1 MEGNIIRIAKRLC
14 HSPRSIRWRLFGY
27 LFSVSLGVITVIN
40 LVWLPTS
47 IREIRQAQ
55 EELRSVSV
63 ESVHDRVRH
72 FLGEL
77 EGDLD
82 NAALQ
87 FRVALLE
94 GDPEGFRSIAQ
105 KLIQQQPAFEE
116 VGLIGSQGREIFKL
130 SRRQPVTHEQ
140 LRDRSA
146 TALFREGRKAK
157 IRWSSVEITETS
169 EPWVTLSISVDSPQ
183 PQGIGVVYGVVNLK
197 WLWRLTGDFKLSN
210 QGRVYVVDGS
220 GRLIAA
226 ADASWVLRQNS
237 FADRPVVK
245 QLMSGQ
251 ESRAAPVIHGDYTSE
266 LGRAVAASGARLDPP
281 GWGVIVEQPQ
291 SLLYAAVREKIWFC
305 AALSTAALLISLLFA
320 YVASG
325 RVTKPIAR
333 LQEGADQIAAGRL
346 EHRVPVETNDEI
358 GRLAEHFN
366 DMTDALHVS
375 RQGLEEKIAE
385 RTRQLSGLYAAMTP
399 LAGSDSIAETFEPI
413 IEKLVAATGADAAAI
428 RIVGGDKNSFAN
440 IVHHGFPSEYLDGI
454 RKPEEGFTHEKVVIQ
469 GEPFISA
476 DINADSRRRR
486 KRLAQFG
493 FNSCAMLPLAV
504 KGEARGVIQ
513 LASEQIGY
521 FTEDKKEYL
530 MAIARLMGIVIEN
543 NELLHSSVQHAEELK
558 RSNQE
563 LSALYAALAPI
574 GADIQVEEL
583 LAGVIERLQSA
594 TGADAASI
602 RMLDPSTRA
611 PALAGGSR
619 SGFRPTGVVEGATG
633 LPVGLHKNN
642 GCFHYPAQKGFP
654 QELVRANPTLEPGSA
669 DEGVFMS
676 GEPIIADHVAADA
689 RIKRKRQL
697 QYGFNSCAL
706 LPLAVR
712 NEVRGIIHLAS
723 RQAGYFS
730 EDKEEYLMAIARL
743 MGIVIENNEL
753 VQSSMRSAEE
763 LKRANQEL
771 SALYMALAPIGAEI
785 QIQELLAGM
794 IERLQSATGA
804 DAALIRVLDEEKT
817 SFGCLAQYGFS
828 SEYVDGL
835 RRFSEGT
842 STQEVMA
849 RGEPILSA
857 DLSSDPRRSRKRQL
871 QFGFNSYAL
880 LPLTVKGQVTGVI
893 NLASRTLG
901 YFHEGR
907 KEYLMAIARL
917 VGIVIENNEL
927 LQSSVRAAEELRRS
941 NKELEQFAY
950 VASHDLQEP
959 LRMVT
964 GYTQLLAKRYG
975 DRLDQKAKEYIGF
988 AVDGAK
994 RMQGLIE
1001 DLLTYSRVGS
1011 RSKVLASTDCEAVL
1025 GKTLA
1030 GLRVGIQECG
1040 ATVTHDPL
1048 PTVMGDEFQLGQL
1061 FQNLLANAL
1070 KYRNS
1075 EVPQVH
1081 VSCKQET
1088 EQWTF
1093 AVKDNGIGI
1102 EPQYRERIFQIFQRL
1117 HTREEYEGS
1126 GIGLAICKK
1135 IVERHGGKIWVD
1147 SELGKGAT
1155 FYFTIPS

>member
-1 MEGNIIRIAKRLC
+1 MAKNVFRAVKRLI
-14 HSPRSIRWRLFGY
+14 HPQRSIRWRLFWY
-27 LFSVSLGVITVIN
+27 LFSVSLGVIIVIN
-40 LVWLPTS
+40 LVWLPTA
-47 IREIRQAQ
+47 IREIREAQ
-55 EELRSVSV
+55 EELQTVSV
-63 ESVHDRVRH
+63 ESVHDRMRQ
-72 FLGEL
+72 FLGSL
-77 EGDLD
+77 EEDL
-82 NAALQ
+82 NSAALQ

-116 VGLIGSQGREIFKL
+116 VGLLGSQGREIFKL
-130 SRRQPVTHEQ
+130 SRRQPVTHEE

-146 TALFREGRKAK
+146 TSLFREGRKAK

-169 EPWVTLSISVDSPQ
+169 EPWVTLSISVDSPE

-197 WLWRLTGDFKLSN
+197 WLWRLTRDFKLSN

-226 ADASWVLRQNS
+226 ADASWVLRQVS
-237 FADRPVVK
+237 FGDRPVVK
-245 QLMSGQ
+245 QLMSER
-251 ESRAAPVIHGDYTSE
+251 ESRAAPAIHGNYTNE

-281 GWGVIVEQPQ
+281 GWGVIVEHPQ
-291 SLLYAAVREKIWFC
+291 SVLYAAVREKIWFC
-305 AALSTAALLISLLFA
+305 AALSIAALLVSLLFA
-320 YVASG
+320 HFASG
-325 RVTKPIAR
+325 RFTRPIAR

-346 EHRVPVETNDEI
+346 EHRVPIETGDEI

-366 DMTDALHVS
+366 EMTNALRAS
-375 RQGLEEKIAE
+375 RQGLEEKITE

-428 RIVGGDKNSFAN
+428 RIVGVDKNSFVN
-440 IVHHGFPSEYLDGI
+440 IVQHGFPSEYLTGI
-454 RKPEEGFTHEKVVIQ
+454 RKPTEGFTNSKVITEGV
-469 GEPFISA
+469 PFISA
-476 DINADSRRRR
+476 DINADSRRSR
-486 KRLAQFG
+486 KRQAQFG

-504 KGEARGVIQ
+504 KGEARGVIH
-513 LASEQIGY
+513 LASKKIGY
-521 FTEDKKEYL
+521 FTEEKKEYL
-530 MAIARLMGIVIEN
+530 MAIAQLMGVVVEN
-543 NELLHSSVQHAEELK
+543 RELLHSSVQHAEELR

-574 GADIQVEEL
+574 STGIEVREVL
-583 LAGVIERLQSA
+583 TGIIERLQSA

-602 RMLDPSTRA
+602 RMLD
-611 PALAGGSR
+611 
-619 SGFRPTGVVEGATG
+619 
-633 LPVGLHKNN
+633 KND
-642 GCFHYPAQKGFP
+642 GTFYYPAQKGFP
-654 QELVRANPTLEPGSA
+654 QEFLLSNPTLESGSA
-669 DEGVFMS
+669 DERVFTS
-676 GEPIIADHVAADA
+676 GEPIVAENIAADA

-723 RQAGYFS
+723 RQTGYFS
-730 EDKEEYLMAIARL
+730 EEKKDYLMAIARL

-753 VQSSMRSAEE
+753 LQSSVQSAAE
-763 LKRANQEL
+763 LKRANRDL
-771 SALYMALAPIGAEI
+771 FALYTALAPIGAEI

-835 RRFSEGT
+835 RRVSEET
-842 STQEVMA
+842 STQEVMTG
-849 RGEPILSA
+849 GEPILSA
-857 DLSSDPRRSRKRQL
+857 DLSSDPRRNRKRQL

-880 LPLTVKGQVTGVI
+880 LPLSVKGEVKGVI
-893 NLASRTLG
+893 QLASRTLG

-917 VGIVIENNEL
+917 AGIVIENNEL
-927 LQSSVRAAEELRRS
+927 LQSSLQAAEELRRS

-959 LRMVT
+959 LRMVA

-988 AVDGAK
+988 AVDGAR

-1011 RSKVLASTDCEAVL
+1011 KEKAFAWTDCEAAL
-1025 GKTLA
+1025 DRALA
-1030 GLRVGIQECG
+1030 GLQVAIEECG

-1061 FQNLLANAL
+1061 FQNLIGNAI

-1075 EVPQVH
+1075 KAPQVQ

-1102 EPQYRERIFQIFQRL
+1102 DPQYRERIFQIFQRL

-1135 IVERHGGKIWVD
+1135 IVERHGGRIWVE
-1147 SELGKGAT
+1147 SEIGKGST
-1155 FYFTIPS
+1155 FYFTLPLHSGSEGANRAAGASLAN

>member
-1 MEGNIIRIAKRLC
+1 MAGNIFRAVKQLIHPQRA
-14 HSPRSIRWRLFGY
+14 IRWRLFWY
-27 LFSVSLGVITVIN
+27 LFGVSLGVITVIN

-47 IREIRQAQ
+47 IREIRKAQ
-55 EELRSVSV
+55 EELQTVSV
-63 ESVHDRVRH
+63 ESVRDRMRH
-72 FLGEL
+72 FLGEMQ
-77 EGDLD
+77 EDL
-82 NAALQ
+82 NTAALQ

-94 GDPEGFRSIAQ
+94 GDPEGFRSITQ

-116 VGLIGSQGREIFKL
+116 VGLLGSEGRELFKL
-130 SRRQPVTHEQ
+130 SRRQPVTRED
-140 LRDRSA
+140 LGDRSA
-146 TALFREGRKAK
+146 TALFLEGRKAK

-169 EPWVTLSISVDSPQ
+169 EPWVTLSISVDSPE
-183 PQGIGVVYGVVNLK
+183 PRSIGVVYGVVNLK

-226 ADASWVLRQNS
+226 ADASWVLRQIS
-237 FADRPVVK
+237 FADRPVIK
-245 QLMSGQ
+245 QLMSER
-251 ESRAAPVIHGDYTSE
+251 ESRAAPAVHGNYTNE

-281 GWGVIVEQPQ
+281 GWGVIVEHPQ
-291 SLLYAAVREKIWFC
+291 SVLYAAVREKIWFC

-320 YVASG
+320 HFASG
-325 RVTKPIAR
+325 RFTRPIAR

-346 EHRVPVETNDEI
+346 EHRVPIETGDEI

-366 DMTDALHVS
+366 EMTDALRAS
-375 RQGLEEKIAE
+375 QEGLEEKITE
-385 RTRQLSGLYAAMTP
+385 RTRQLSGLYAAITP
-399 LAGSDSIAETFEPI
+399 LAGSGSIAQIFEPI

-428 RIVGGDKNSFAN
+428 RVVDKEKNAFVSIAQR
-440 IVHHGFPSEYLDGI
+440 GFPSEYLTGI
-454 RKPEEGFTHEKVVIQ
+454 RKPTEGFSSSKVIAQ
-469 GEPFISA
+469 GVPFISA
-476 DINADSRRRR
+476 DINADSRRSR
-486 KRLAQFG
+486 KRQAQFG

-504 KGEARGVIQ
+504 KGEARGVIH
-513 LASEQIGY
+513 LASKQIGY
-521 FTEDKKEYL
+521 FTEEKKEYL
-530 MAIARLMGIVIEN
+530 MAIARLMGVVVEN
-543 NELLHSSVQHAEELK
+543 RELLHSSVQHAEELK

-574 GADIQVEEL
+574 SVDIQVGEL
-583 LAGVIERLQSA
+583 LAGVIERLQLA

-602 RMLDPSTRA
+602 RMLD
-611 PALAGGSR
+611 
-619 SGFRPTGVVEGATG
+619 
-633 LPVGLHKNN
+633 KNDDS
-642 GCFHYPAQKGFP
+642 FYYPAQKGFP
-654 QELVRANPTLEPGSA
+654 QEFLLANPTLESGSA
-669 DEGVFMS
+669 DERVFTS
-676 GEPIIADHVAADA
+676 GQPIIADYVATDA

-697 QYGFNSCAL
+697 EYGFTSCAL

-730 EDKEEYLMAIARL
+730 EDKSESLMAIARL
-743 MGIVIENNEL
+743 MGVVIENNEL
-753 VQSSMRSAEE
+753 LESSVQSAAE

-771 SALYMALAPIGAEI
+771 SALYAALAPVSADI
-785 QIQELLAGM
+785 QVQELLAGM

-835 RRFSEGT
+835 RRFSEGS
-842 STQEVMA
+842 STQEVMTG
-849 RGEPILSA
+849 GEPILSA

-975 DRLDQKAKEYIGF
+975 ESLDQKAKEYIGF

-1011 RSKVLASTDCEAVL
+1011 KGKSFAWTDCEAVL
-1025 GKTLA
+1025 DRALA
-1030 GLRVGIQECG
+1030 GLQVVIEECG
-1040 ATVTHDPL
+1040 ARVTHDPL

-1061 FQNLLANAL
+1061 FQNLLGNAL
-1070 KYRNS
+1070 KYRAS
-1075 EVPQVH
+1075 KAPAVH
-1081 VSCKQET
+1081 VSCKRET
-1088 EQWTF
+1088 ESWTF
-1093 AVKDNGIGI
+1093 AVTDNGIGI
-1102 EPQYRERIFQIFQRL
+1102 DPQYGERIFQVFQRL

-1135 IVERHGGKIWVD
+1135 ILERHGGRIWVE
-1147 SELGKGAT
+1147 SEPGKGST
-1155 FYFTIPS
+1155 FYFTIPIGASQPPGRPAEANA

>member
-1 MEGNIIRIAKRLC
+1 MAANIFRIVERLI
-14 HSPRSIRWRLFGY
+14 HPQRSIRWRLFWY

-55 EELRSVSV
+55 EELQTVSV
-63 ESVHDRVRH
+63 ESVHDRVRQ
-72 FLGEL
+72 FLGSL
-77 EGDLD
+77 EEDL
-82 NAALQ
+82 NGAALQ

-94 GDPEGFRSIAQ
+94 GDPEGFRTIAQ

-116 VGLIGSQGREIFKL
+116 VGLLGSQGREIFKL
-130 SRRQPVTHEQ
+130 SRRQPVTHEE

-146 TALFREGRKAK
+146 TSLFREGRKAK

-169 EPWVTLSISVDSPQ
+169 EPWVTLSISVDSPE
-183 PQGIGVVYGVVNLK
+183 PRGIGIVYGVVNLK

-226 ADASWVLRQNS
+226 ADASWVLKQVS

-245 QLMSGQ
+245 QLMSER
-251 ESRAAPVIHGDYTSE
+251 ESRAAPAIHGNYTNE

-281 GWGVIVEQPQ
+281 GWGVIVEHPQ
-291 SLLYAAVREKIWFC
+291 SVLYAAVREKIWFC
-305 AALSTAALLISLLFA
+305 AALSTAALLISVLFA
-320 YVASG
+320 HFASG

-346 EHRVPVETNDEI
+346 EHRVPIETGDEI

-366 DMTDALHVS
+366 AMTDALRAS
-375 RQGLEEKIAE
+375 REGLEEKITE

-399 LAGSDSIAETFEPI
+399 LVGSDSIAKTFEPI

-428 RIVGGDKNSFAN
+428 RVVDKEKNAFVSIAQR
-440 IVHHGFPSEYLDGI
+440 GFPSEYLTGI
-454 RKPEEGFTHEKVVIQ
+454 RKPTEGFSSSKVVAQ
-469 GEPFISA
+469 GVPFISA

-486 KRLAQFG
+486 KRQAQFG

-504 KGEARGVIQ
+504 EGEARGVIH
-513 LASEQIGY
+513 LASKQIGY
-521 FTEDKKEYL
+521 FTEEKNEYL
-530 MAIARLMGIVIEN
+530 MAIARLMGVVVEN
-543 NELLHSSVQHAEELK
+543 RELLHSSVQHAEELK

-574 GADIQVEEL
+574 GVDIQVQEL
-583 LAGVIERLQSA
+583 LAGIIERLQSA

-602 RMLDPSTRA
+602 RMLDKND
-611 PALAGGSR
+611 GS
-619 SGFRPTGVVEGATG
+619 FY
-633 LPVGLHKNN
+633 
-642 GCFHYPAQKGFP
+642 YPAQKGFP
-654 QELVRANPTLEPGSA
+654 QELLLANPTLESGSG
-669 DEGVFMS
+669 DERVFTS
-676 GEPIIADHVAADA
+676 GEPIVAENVAADP
-689 RIKRKRQL
+689 RIRRKKQL

-723 RQAGYFS
+723 RQTGYFA
-730 EDKEEYLMAIARL
+730 EEKKDYLMAIARL

-753 VQSSMRSAEE
+753 LQSSVQSAAE
-763 LKRANQEL
+763 LKRANREL

-794 IERLQSATGA
+794 IERLQLATGA
-804 DAALIRVLDEEKT
+804 DAALIRILDEEKT
-817 SFGCLAQYGFS
+817 SFGCLAQYGFP
-828 SEYVDGL
+828 SEYLDGL
-835 RRFSEGT
+835 RRVSEGT
-842 STQEVMA
+842 STQEVMV

-857 DLSSDPRRSRKRQL
+857 DLGSDPRRSRKRQL
-871 QFGFNSYAL
+871 QFGFNSCAL
-880 LPLTVKGQVTGVI
+880 LPLSVKGEMKGVI
-893 NLASRTLG
+893 QLASRTLG
-901 YFHEGR
+901 HFHEGK

-917 VGIVIENNEL
+917 VGIVLENNEL
-927 LQSSVRAAEELRRS
+927 LQSSMRAAEELKRS
-941 NKELEQFAY
+941 NKELEEFAY

-964 GYTQLLAKRYG
+964 GYSQLLAKRYG

-1011 RSKVLASTDCEAVL
+1011 KGKVFAWTDCEVVL
-1025 GKTLA
+1025 GKALA
-1030 GLRVGIQECG
+1030 GLQIAIQECG

-1048 PTVMGDEFQLGQL
+1048 PTVMGDDFQLGQL
-1061 FQNLLANAL
+1061 FQNLLGNAI

-1075 EVPQVH
+1075 KAPQVH
-1081 VSCKQET
+1081 VSCKKEIGK
-1088 EQWTF
+1088 WVF
-1093 AVKDNGIGI
+1093 SVNDNGIGI
-1102 EPQYRERIFQIFQRL
+1102 DPQYHERVFTIFQRL
-1117 HTREEYEGS
+1117 HTKEQYPGS

-1135 IVERHGGKIWVD
+1135 IVERHGGKIWIE
-1147 SELGKGAT
+1147 SELGKGST
-1155 FYFTIPS
+1155 FYFTLPVNAES